1 MMMILKEN
9 SNNNPLVSI
18 ITVCYNSEKY
28 IKCTI
33 KSVLKQTYN
42 NIEYIIIDGKSTDNT
57 IDIIKDYEPKFK
69 GKMTWV
75 SEKDNGIYD
84 AMNKGIKLAKG
95 EIIGIINSDDWYE
108 NDTVEVVVNCFKK
121 NSEIELVHGDMAKY
135 DSKDNL
141 VTVYGERK
149 SSFLFAEKVPYNH
162 PTCFVKKEVY
172 SIVGAFDVDFKT
184 AADYDFMLR
193 IIKSKIKTIYVDKV
207 LANFRMVGVTSSSK
221 YPPINQVFKILKK
234 NNYKYCLIF
243 FGILL
248 RLSMSIFKYLF
259 EMLNMYF
266 FIKLWRKKN
275 HLHKM

>member
-1 MMMILKEN
+1 MMILKEN

-33 KSVLKQTYN
+33 ISVLKQTYN
-42 NIEYIIIDGKSTDNT
+42 NIEYIIIDGESTDGT
-57 IDIIKDYEPKFK
+57 TDIIKVFEPRFNRRMK
-69 GKMTWV
+69 WI

-108 NDTVEVVVNCFKK
+108 DDTVEVVVNCFKK
-121 NSEIELVHGDMAKY
+121 NSEVELVHGDMAKY
-135 DSKDNL
+135 NSKDNL
-141 VTVYGERK
+141 VTIYGERK
-149 SSFLFAEKVPYNH
+149 SSFLFAEKVPYSH

-172 SIVGAFDVDFKT
+172 NIVGAFDVDFKT

-234 NNYKYCLIF
+234 NNYNYCLIF
-243 FGILL
+243 FGILS

-259 EMLNMYF
+259 ETLNMYF
-266 FIKLWRKKN
+266 FIKLWRKKS